1 MGEIAAIYEGG
12 VLRIVNP
19 AKLETGVL
27 TVRILNRDEMLMEE
41 DMRDIL
47 EAQEDRE
54 KGKFYKLEDAFE
66 RGMIEWLIK
75 KME

>member
-1 MGEIAAIYEGG
+1 
-12 VLRIVNP
+12 
-19 AKLETGVL
+19 
-27 TVRILNRDEMLMEE
+27 MLMEE